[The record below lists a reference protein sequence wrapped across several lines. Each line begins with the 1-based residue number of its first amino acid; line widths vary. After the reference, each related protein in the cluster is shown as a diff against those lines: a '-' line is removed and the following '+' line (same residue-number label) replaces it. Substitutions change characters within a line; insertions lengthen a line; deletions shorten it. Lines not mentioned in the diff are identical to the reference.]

1 MKKIP
6 LLEDVKVIKINEEY
20 KDFDKE
26 LQSLGSGDNVIPSED
41 FVNQFLNDLDT
52 DDVAGDSE
60 EYEAWGDALGG
71 MSGGQAELFVRAH
84 KLFAWYEFYTST
96 KSESDI
102 QEMAEEY
109 EDMDK
114 DLKELS
120 KGTPVEQYFNK

>member
-6 LLEDVKVIKINEEY
+6 LLEEIKVRKVNEEY

-26 LQSLGSGDNVIPSED
+26 LQSMISGNVIPSED
-41 FVNQFLNDLDT
+41 FVNQFLNDINT
-52 DDVAGDSE
+52 DDVGGDSE
-60 EYEAWGDALGG
+60 EYEAWGDALDG
-71 MSGGQAELFVRAH
+71 MSGGQAELFVRAN

-96 KSESDI
+96 KSENDI
-102 QEMAEEY
+102 KEMAEEY

-120 KGTPVEQYFNK
+120 VGTSVEQYFNK